1 MPTRPVPAESVL
13 VRILVVDD
21 FEPARRSL
29 CSILSTQEQLHV
41 VGEAADG
48 LAAVQRAQELQPEV
62 ILLDIGLPGLNGI
75 EASSEIRKV
84 APKSKILFVSQFNDG
99 DIVRAALSDGQ
110 MGYVLKA
117 DTGRE
122 LLPAIRAVLRGEKFV
137 SSGLKVADPA

>member
-99 DIVRAALSDGQ
+99 DMVRE
-110 MGYVLKA
+110 
-117 DTGRE
+117 R
-122 LLPAIRAVLRGEKFV
+122 
-137 SSGLKVADPA
+137 